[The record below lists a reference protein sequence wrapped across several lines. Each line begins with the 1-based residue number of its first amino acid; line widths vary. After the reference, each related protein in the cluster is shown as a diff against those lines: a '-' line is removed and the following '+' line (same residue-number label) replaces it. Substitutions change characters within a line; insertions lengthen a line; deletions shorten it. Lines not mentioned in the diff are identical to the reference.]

1 VLEPLNA
8 YLMILRKQYED
19 SKYAGYYNI
28 GPDDSG
34 CISTGKLADMFCS
47 KWEAATGR
55 KLEWS
60 HKQDAGPHESNFLKL
75 DCSKLKTVFGWKPSW
90 NTETAVDKTVEWTK
104 AFMYR
109 EDVSLVMGRQ
119 WSEFLKG
126 KQ

>member
-1 VLEPLNA
+1 
-8 YLMILRKQYED
+8 
-19 SKYAGYYNI
+19 
-28 GPDDSG
+28 
-34 CISTGKLADMFCS
+34 MFFS

-60 HKQDAGPHESNFLKL
+60 HLQAAGPHEANFLKL
-75 DCSKLKTVFGWKPSW
+75 DCSKLKAEFGWKPSW
-90 NTETAVDKTVEWTK
+90 NIETAVDKTVEWTK

-109 EDVSLVMGRQ
+109 EDVSRVMDRQ